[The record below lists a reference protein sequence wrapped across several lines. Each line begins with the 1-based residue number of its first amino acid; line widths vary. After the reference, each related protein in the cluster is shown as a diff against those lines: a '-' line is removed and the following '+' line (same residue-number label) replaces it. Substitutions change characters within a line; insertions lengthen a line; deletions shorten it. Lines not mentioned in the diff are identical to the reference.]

1 MQSRKYFDLLVVQS
15 NTTLS
20 GNSEAPSQSIHVSHQ
35 VIFLLKKSV
44 ALQLFNDL
52 IGPLWVAA
60 LLFSGQ
66 VPLLTLCAYC
76 FPTGCK
82 PIR

>member
-20 GNSEAPSQSIHVSHQ
+20 GNSEAPSQSMHVSHQ

-44 ALQLFNDL
+44 ALQLFTDL
-52 IGPLWVAA
+52 IGPLWIEA

-66 VPLLTLCAYC
+66 GPVSR
-76 FPTGCK
+76 K
-82 PIR
+82 SR